1 LTVNEVAGSW
11 RLLEPSAGSEQPE
24 IPYARSRS
32 LIRALAFRLKLATI
46 LVHDAEVMRS
56 TATEADGFA
65 DLYRKPDAWTHK
77 AILDVAASGW
87 FSRDRTVAEYATGIW
102 HARPCPVA

>member
-1 LTVNEVAGSW
+1 
-11 RLLEPSAGSEQPE
+11 
-24 IPYARSRS
+24 

-77 AILDVAASGW
+77 AILDVAASG
-87 FSRDRTVAEYATGIW
+87 
-102 HARPCPVA
+102 